1 MIKGAQRG
9 KNTIC
14 IVIIIII
21 DDDDDDDDLKS
32 MYNVQWKLNWLETN

>member
-21 DDDDDDDDLKS
+21 DDDDDDDLKS